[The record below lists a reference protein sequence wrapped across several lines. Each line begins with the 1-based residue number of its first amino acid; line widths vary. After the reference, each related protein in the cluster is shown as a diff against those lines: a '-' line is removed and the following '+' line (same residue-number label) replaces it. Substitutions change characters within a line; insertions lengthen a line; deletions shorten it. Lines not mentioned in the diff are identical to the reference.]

1 MLLYHHPDFTKHKTG
16 HGHPESP
23 QRYLAIEGHQP
34 FQELIAKCRKP
45 TFSPLTEK
53 QLSAVHSPEVAA
65 YIRAA
70 CERGGGR
77 IEADTVVSKES
88 FDIGLLAA
96 GECCAAVEAVIKGED
111 KTALCLVRPPGHHAT
126 PKQSMGFCLFN
137 NVALA
142 ARHAQTHGAE
152 RVLIVDWDVHHGNG
166 TQDAFYT
173 DPNIFYLSLH
183 RFPFYP
189 GTGLV
194 SETGTARGLGTTL
207 NVPLA
212 FGIGRADYRH
222 AFKNALDKATQ
233 HFKPDIILISAGF
246 DAHAE
251 DPIGSLGLATE
262 DFATLTETIKHVAN
276 THAQGRVVSCLEGGY
291 NLERLAESLTVHA
304 QALMKQ

>member
-1 MLLYHHPDFTKHKTG
+1 MFLYHHPDFIKHKTG
-16 HGHPESP
+16 SGHPESP
-23 QRYLAIEGHQP
+23 QRYLTIESYQP
-34 FQELIAKCRKP
+34 FQQLAAKCITP
-45 TFSPLTEK
+45 SFSPLTLE
-53 QLSAVHSPEVAA
+53 QLATVHSPDVAE

-70 CERGGGR
+70 CARGGGR

-96 GECCAAVEAVIKGED
+96 GACCAAVEAVLKSKD

-126 PKQSMGFCLFN
+126 PTHSMGFCLFN
-137 NVALA
+137 NVALS
-142 ARHAQTHGAE
+142 ARHAQKLGAE
-152 RVLIVDWDVHHGNG
+152 KVLIVDWDVHHGNG

-189 GTGLV
+189 GTGLA
-194 SETGTARGLGTTL
+194 SETGTGRGLGTTL

-212 FGIGRADYRH
+212 FGISRAEYRK
-222 AFKNALDKATQ
+222 AFTNALDKASQ
-233 HFKPDIILISAGF
+233 HFKPDLILISAGF

-262 DFATLTETIKHVAN
+262 DFTTLTQTIKEAAK
-276 THAQGRVVSCLEGGY
+276 THCQGRIVSCLEGGY
-291 NLERLAESLTVHA
+291 NLERLAESVTAHA
-304 QALMKQ
+304 EAMMGQ